1 MQLTRSDAV
10 VIGVDTHKDVH
21 VAVALSGL
29 GARLGDASAPATADG
44 YRQLAT
50 WARSHGAVHA
60 FGIEGTGS
68 YGAGLS
74 RALSAQGF
82 LIIEVNRPNRQLRRQ
97 RGKSDTVDAEAAA
110 RAVLAGQADAPPK
123 AGDGEVEMIRHLK
136 IARDT
141 ALKSRTQAM
150 VTLKTLLINAPQPLR
165 EQFIAITGRMTLIR
179 GLAALRPG
187 AMISTTASAKAA
199 LRALARRWLALD
211 TEIREHDA
219 ALEKLVRERAPA
231 LMEAPGVST
240 LTVAEMLVV
249 LGDNPERMRSE
260 AAFAKLCGVCPIP
273 ASSGKTTRHRL
284 NRGGNRRAN
293 AALYRVAITR
303 MRSHLPTLAYVQRRT
318 AEGKSLREI
327 RRCLKRYIA
336 REIFGHLCIKRP
348 PATHASKAP

>member
-1 MQLTRSDAV
+1 MQTITSDAV
-10 VIGVDTHKDVH
+10 VVGVDTHKDVH

-29 GARLGDASAPATADG
+29 GARLGNASAPATEDG
-44 YRQLAT
+44 YRSLAD
-50 WARSHGAVHA
+50 WARGHGAVYA
-60 FGIEGTGS
+60 FGVEGTGS

-74 RALSAQGF
+74 RALATQGF
-82 LIIEVNRPNRQLRRQ
+82 RVIEVNRPNRQLRRQ
-97 RGKSDTVDAEAAA
+97 RGKSDAVDAEAAA

-123 AGDGEVEMIRHLK
+123 SGDGEVEMIRHLK

-150 VTLKTLLINAPQPLR
+150 VTLKTLLVNAPQPLR
-165 EQFIAITGRMTLIR
+165 EQFIAVTGRMTLIR

-187 AMISTTASAKAA
+187 VLISTTASAKTA

-211 TEIREHDA
+211 GEIGEHDA
-219 ALEKLVRERAPA
+219 VLEVLVRKRAPA
-231 LMEAPGVST
+231 LMAAPGIST
-240 LTVAEMLVV
+240 GTVAEILVA
-249 LGDNPERMRSE
+249 LGDNPERIRSE

-273 ASSGKTTRHRL
+273 ASSGKTNRHRL

-293 AALYRVAITR
+293 AALYRVAVVR
-303 MRSHLPTLAYVQRRT
+303 MRSHALTRAYVQRRT

-336 REIFGHLCIKRP
+336 REIFGHLCAEHPRSVS
-348 PATHASKAP
+348 TSEAS

>member
-1 MQLTRSDAV
+1 MQFITSEAV

-29 GARLGDASAPATADG
+29 GARLGEASMPTTADG
-44 YRQLAT
+44 YRQLAD
-50 WARSHGAVHA
+50 WARRQGVVHA
-60 FGIEGTGS
+60 FGVEGTGS

-82 LIIEVNRPNRQLRRQ
+82 RVIEVNRPNRQLRRQ
-97 RGKSDTVDAEAAA
+97 RGKSDTIDAEAAA

-123 AGDGEVEMIRHLK
+123 SGDGEVEMIRHLK
-136 IARDT
+136 ITRDT

-150 VTLKTLLINAPQPLR
+150 VTLKTLLVNAPQPLR
-165 EQFIAITGRMTLIR
+165 EQFIAVTGRMTLIR

-187 AMISTTASAKAA
+187 PQISTTASAKTA
-199 LRALARRWLALD
+199 LRALARRWLSLD
-211 TEIREHDA
+211 GEIREHDA
-219 ALEKLVRERAPA
+219 ALDDLVRGRAPT
-231 LMEAPGVST
+231 LMAAPGIST
-240 LTVAEMLVV
+240 GTVAEILFV
-249 LGDNPERMRSE
+249 LGDYPERIRSE

-293 AALYRVAITR
+293 AALHRVAVVR
-303 MRSHLPTLAYVQRRT
+303 MRSHPQTRAYVQRRT
-318 AEGKSLREI
+318 AQGKSPREI

-336 REIFGHLCIKRP
+336 REIFGHLCVEPLPRS
-348 PATHASKAP
+348 PALKAS